1 MQLSL
6 FDYSIKKQIY
16 NAKKN
21 YCIDISLA
29 QSVSFTTSA
38 NEGRNYENLIYL
50 ELIRRGH
57 DVYYWK
63 SSNDKEV
70 DFIIKKG
77 IKPVQAI
84 QVSVNISSEETLNRE
99 IEGLLEAYR
108 ELKIKD
114 LLLLTRDE
122 ESTIIN
128 DGIEIRIL
136 PFWKYLI
143 SS

>member
-1 MQLSL
+1 L
-6 FDYSIKKQIY
+6 
-16 NAKKN
+16 
-21 YCIDISLA
+21 
-29 QSVSFTTSA
+29 A